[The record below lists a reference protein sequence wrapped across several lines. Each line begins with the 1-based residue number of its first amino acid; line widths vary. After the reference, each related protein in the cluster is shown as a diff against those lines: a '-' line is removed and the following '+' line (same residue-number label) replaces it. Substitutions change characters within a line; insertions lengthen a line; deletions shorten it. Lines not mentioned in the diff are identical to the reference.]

1 MKPDG
6 LLRPR
11 SLDPLQRSPEKD
23 RYRQFDCRC
32 TEVKRAKD
40 RKDDL
45 GIEVA
50 GRLEGIHDLVAEEI
64 LYHVRCRASFER
76 DGHYS
81 KNKDVNDPFL
91 FWYFKSIISAGL
103 E

>member
-1 MKPDG
+1 M
-6 LLRPR
+6 
-11 SLDPLQRSPEKD
+11 
-23 RYRQFDCRC
+23 
-32 TEVKRAKD
+32 KRAKD